1 VNGLLWR
8 LVGTSGDTVL
18 GNSLDDL
25 GRIVLPATGPYAVEV
40 YADGT
45 AAGQY
50 AFQVRSGQ

>member
-8 LVGTSGDTVL
+8 LIGTSGDMVL
-18 GNSLDDL
+18 GNSVDDL
-25 GRIVLPATGPYAVEV
+25 GQIVLPATGPYAVEV